1 VKKTGLLNQ
10 PLSAL
15 IAGLGHTDSVA
26 VIDAGLSIPQN
37 VQRIDLAVSPGL
49 PGLLDVL
56 RVMLDEMQISGAVVA
71 SELVEHSPQFY
82 AELVRLLDGTS
93 LTAVPHEAFREQM
106 REARAAV
113 RTGEFT
119 PYANIILIS
128 EVIF

>member
-1 VKKTGLLNQ
+1 MKKTGLLNQ

-15 IAGLGHTDSVA
+15 IAGLGHTDMVA
-26 VIDAGLSIPQN
+26 VIDAGLSIPPP

-56 RVMLDEMQISGAVVA
+56 RVMLDEMQISGAIVA
-71 SELVEHSPQFY
+71 SELAEHSPQFY
-82 AELVRLLDGTS
+82 AELMHLLDGTS

-106 REARAAV
+106 RSVRAAV
-113 RTGEFT
+113 RTGDFT

>member
-10 PLSAL
+10 PLSAM
-15 IAGLGHTDSVA
+15 IAGLGHTDTVA
-26 VIDAGLSIPQN
+26 VIDAGLSIPPN

-56 RVMLDEMQISGAVVA
+56 RVMLDEMQISGAIVA
-71 SELVEHSPQFY
+71 SELAEHSPQFY
-82 AELVRLLDGTS
+82 ADLVRLLDDIS
-93 LTAVPHEAFREQM
+93 LTAMPHEAFREQM
-106 REARAAV
+106 RSARAAV

>member
-15 IAGLGHTDSVA
+15 IAGLGHTDTVA
-26 VIDAGLSIPQN
+26 VVDAGLSIPPS
-37 VQRIDLAVSPGL
+37 VQRIDLAIALGL
-49 PGLLDVL
+49 PRLLDVT
-56 RVMLDEMQISGAVVA
+56 RVMLGEMQISGAIVA
-71 SELVEHSPQFY
+71 SELAEHSPQFY
-82 AELVRLLDGTS
+82 SELLNLLDGIS
-93 LTAVPHEAFREQM
+93 LTQMPHEAFREQV
-106 REARAAV
+106 RFVRAAV

>member
-1 VKKTGLLNQ
+1 MKKTGLLNQ

-15 IAGLGHTDSVA
+15 IAGLGHTDMVA

-56 RVMLDEMQISGAVVA
+56 RVMLDEMQISGAIVA

-82 AELVRLLDGTS
+82 ADLVRLLDGTS
-93 LTAVPHEAFREQM
+93 LTVVPHEAFREQM
-106 REARAAV
+106 RSTRAAV